1 MKITSDQHGNT
12 VLVITEGQSLNR
24 APQLV
29 FRILQSGGPWD
40 CVIRDANG
48 NPVAGLRIGESDLRE
63 LASEISENLPL
74 PRREPRPAPGITTVD
89 AAADYLRSAARMMV
103 LDRNWCCNAGGLSVI
118 ASDRG
123 QLVAVYLRM
132 ADSTGRFHRP
142 LHHLPA
148 KTAREMRMLAG
159 IWVRQQQGLQ
169 LTSKTVRIDVL
180 GLTLHPEGGYGI
192 EHVRDVIPAAD
203 DEGEVALSEAG
214 CDRERCR
221 FPVGSHAPTCRPSIA
236 HLRDM

>member
-1 MKITSDQHGNT
+1 MEITSDQHGNT
-12 VLVITEGQSLNR
+12 ILVITEGQSPGHAANR
-24 APQLV
+24 EPQMMRLT
-29 FRILQSGGPWD
+29 IPQHGGPWA

-48 NPVAGLRIGESDLRE
+48 NPVTGLWIEESDLRE
-63 LASEISENLPL
+63 LAREISENLPL

-103 LDRNWCCNAGGLSVI
+103 LDRNWCCDAGGLSVI

-132 ADSTGRFHRP
+132 ADSAGRFHRP

-159 IWVRQQQGLQ
+159 IWVRQQQGLG
-169 LTSKTVRIDVL
+169 LTSQEIRIDVL
-180 GLTLHPEGGYGI
+180 GLSLQPPGGYTI
-192 EHVRDVIPAAD
+192 EHVRNVLPAAD
-203 DEGEVALSEAG
+203 EEVPG
-214 CDRERCR
+214 
-221 FPVGSHAPTCRPSIA
+221 
-236 HLRDM
+236 